1 MVDDRDKASGDART
15 PVPGDAEIR
24 AQVERILASE
34 CFAQTVRAA
43 QFLRYVVE
51 ETIAGR
57 GERLKGYTIAMEVF
71 ERSADFD
78 PQTDPLVRVEAGR
91 LRRRLI
97 EYYAV
102 EGRNDPV
109 VIELPRGTYAVT
121 CSYAARDRVQAAAT
135 DTTPVQAAALTQP
148 SASRRDGERR
158 RRQRRTFIA
167 VAALALA
174 LVVIG
179 RDLLAPTASSDAT
192 TAALASGGSAR
203 ITVVPFQ
210 ALDGDEASRTLGA
223 TLTEELLLE
232 LDEHEL
238 FVPAIEPTGG
248 ALPAAVA
255 TSAPQYLL
263 TGSVRSTQGRMRI
276 TARLV
281 AASTGLQ
288 LWTTAYDEPLEIS
301 ASPNDQTRVVRA
313 IAAVSAPYGPVFE
326 AERMR
331 IATLAPEQLRT
342 SDCVLKYYEYRSIP
356 SPALHGEVWRC
367 FQRAVQT
374 APELANSWAG
384 LSLLLLDVG
393 TFGYG
398 LDEISVADARE
409 QAGEAARRAMD
420 IDGKSLLANLAF
432 ARMLFFS
439 QDGFQRAADR
449 ALELCPNNMEALH
462 IVGSMWVLAGDND
475 RGLAMVD
482 RAIAL
487 APNAPGSYYAVQ
499 ALGLIRRRDY
509 EGAVAAAL
517 RIDAPD
523 WHLGYLV
530 LAATA
535 GLAGRTEV
543 AARAYA
549 RLREL
554 YPTIDQ
560 DLPDVLRRFRA
571 VPELQDEVRRGLGA
585 ASAQLG

>member
-43 QFLRYVVE
+43 QFLRYAVE
-51 ETIAGR
+51 ETLSGR
-57 GERLKGYTIAMEVF
+57 GDRLKGYTIAVEVF

-121 CSYAARDRVQAAAT
+121 CSYAARAPAQAASS
-135 DTTPVQAAALTQP
+135 DTTTIQAAALAQP
-148 SASRRDGERR
+148 AANRRDSERR
-158 RRQRRTFIA
+158 RRQRRTFVA

-174 LVVIG
+174 AIVIG
-179 RDLLAPTASSDAT
+179 RDLLAPSASDTTA
-192 TAALASGGSAR
+192 AALASGGSAR
-203 ITVVPFQ
+203 ITVAPFQ
-210 ALDGDEASRTLGA
+210 ALDGDTASRTFGA

-238 FVPAIEPTGG
+238 FVPAIEPIGG
-248 ALPAAVA
+248 ALPVAAA
-255 TSAPQYLL
+255 TPAPQYLL

-288 LWTTAYDEPLEIS
+288 LWSTAYDEPLEIS
-301 ASPNDQTRVVRA
+301 ESPNDQTRVVRA

-342 SDCVLKYYEYRSIP
+342 SDCVLKYYEYRSFP

-367 FQRAVQT
+367 FQRAVKA

-384 LSLLLLDVG
+384 LALLLLDVG

-398 LDEISVADARE
+398 LNEISVAEARQ

-432 ARMLFFS
+432 ARVLFFS
-439 QDGFQRAADR
+439 EDGFQRAADR
-449 ALELCPNNMEALH
+449 ALALCPNNIEALH
-462 IVGSMWVLAGDND
+462 VVGMMFVLAGDGD
-475 RGLAMVD
+475 RGLAMID

-487 APNAPGSYYAVQ
+487 APNPPGSYYAAQ
-499 ALGLIRRRDY
+499 AVGLIRQRDY
-509 EGAVAAAL
+509 EAAVTAAL

-530 LAATA
+530 LAAAA
-535 GLAGRTEV
+535 GLAGREDI

-549 RLREL
+549 RLLEL
-554 YPTIDQ
+554 YPSVERDID
-560 DLPDVLRRFRA
+560 DVFLRFRV
-571 VPELQDEVRRGLGA
+571 VPELEQEVRRGLTA
-585 ASAQLG
+585 AGAQLG

>member
-1 MVDDRDKASGDART
+1 MVNDRDKASGDAART
-15 PVPGDAEIR
+15 PVPGEAEIR
-24 AQVERILASE
+24 AQAERILASE

-51 ETIAGR
+51 ETIEGR
-57 GERLKGYTIAMEVF
+57 GDRLKGYAIAVAVF
-71 ERSADFD
+71 ERPADFD
-78 PQTDPLVRVEAGR
+78 PQSDPLVRVEAGR

-121 CSYAARDRVQAAAT
+121 CSYAARAQVQAAA
-135 DTTPVQAAALTQP
+135 DTTAALPHPT
-148 SASRRDGERR
+148 ANRRDSERR

-174 LVVIG
+174 LVVVG
-179 RDLLAPTASSDAT
+179 RDLLTPTVSNDAT

-210 ALDGDEASRTLGA
+210 ALDGDEGSRTLGA

-238 FVPAIEPTGG
+238 FVTAIEPTGG
-248 ALPAAVA
+248 GALPAAAA
-255 TSAPQYLL
+255 TPAPQYLL
-263 TGSVRSTQGRMRI
+263 TGSVRPTQGRVRI

-281 AASTGLQ
+281 AASTGAQ
-288 LWTTAYDEPLEIS
+288 LWTAAYDEAPEI
-301 ASPNDQTRVVRA
+301 ATSPSDQTRVVRT
-313 IAAVSAPYGPVFE
+313 IAGVSAPYGPVFE
-326 AERMR
+326 AERR
-331 IATLAPEQLRT
+331 RVSALPPDQLRT
-342 SDCVLKYYEYRSIP
+342 SDCVIRYYEYRSFP
-356 SPALHGEVWRC
+356 GPVLHDEVWRC
-367 FQRAVQT
+367 FQRAVTT

-384 LSLLLLDVG
+384 LSLMLLDVA

-398 LDEISVADARE
+398 TDSISPADARAR
-409 QAGEAARRAMD
+409 AGEAARRAMD
-420 IDGKSLLANLAF
+420 IDGGSLLANLAF
-432 ARMLFFS
+432 ARVLFFS
-439 QDGFQRAADR
+439 EDGFQRAADR
-449 ALELCPNNMEALH
+449 ALELCPNNIEALH
-462 IVGSMWVLAGDND
+462 IVGSMLVLAGDGE

-487 APNAPGSYYAVQ
+487 APNPPGSYYAAQ
-499 ALGLIRRRDY
+499 ALGLIRRHDY
-509 EGAVAAAL
+509 EDAVAAAL

-535 GLAGRTEV
+535 GLAGRQDVST
-543 AARAYA
+543 RAYA
-549 RLREL
+549 RLLEL
-554 YPTIDQ
+554 YPTVEG
-560 DLPDVLRRFRA
+560 DLDDVLRRFRVA
-571 VPELQDEVRRGLGA
+571 PDLEQELRRGLTAAGA
-585 ASAQLG
+585 RLG

>member
-1 MVDDRDKASGDART
+1 MVDDQDKASGGART
-15 PVPGDAEIR
+15 PVPGEAEIR
-24 AQVERILASE
+24 AQVERILSSE

-43 QFLRYVVE
+43 QFLRYAVE

-57 GERLKGYTIAMEVF
+57 GERLKGYTIAVEVF
-71 ERSADFD
+71 GRSTDFD

-121 CSYAARDRVQAAAT
+121 CSYAARAQAQAAAT
-135 DTTPVQAAALTQP
+135 DTTSVQAAAVAQH
-148 SASRRDGERR
+148 AVHRRDSERR

-167 VAALALA
+167 VAALVLA
-174 LVVIG
+174 AIVIA
-179 RDLLAPTASSDAT
+179 RDLLAPSASDAT

-210 ALDGDEASRTLGA
+210 ALDGDEASRALGA

-238 FVPAIEPTGG
+238 FVPAIEPAGG
-248 ALPAAVA
+248 GVSAAAA
-255 TSAPQYLL
+255 TPAPQYLL

-281 AASTGLQ
+281 AANTGLQ
-288 LWTTAYDEPLEIS
+288 LWTTAYDESLEIS
-301 ASPNDQTRVVRA
+301 ASPNDQTRIVRA

-331 IATLAPEQLRT
+331 IATLAPDQLRT
-342 SDCVLKYYEYRSIP
+342 SDCVLKYYEYRSFP
-356 SPALHGEVWRC
+356 SPALHGEVWQC
-367 FQRAVQT
+367 FQRAVMS

-384 LSLLLLDVG
+384 LALLLLDVS

-398 LDEISVADARE
+398 LDEMSAADARQ

-420 IDGKSLLANLAF
+420 IDGNSLLANLAL
-432 ARMLFFS
+432 ARVLFFTG
-439 QDGFQRAADR
+439 DGFQRAADR
-449 ALELCPNNMEALH
+449 ALQLCPNNLEALH
-462 IVGSMWVLAGDND
+462 IVGSMLVLAGDGE
-475 RGLAMVD
+475 RGLEMVD

-487 APNAPGSYYAVQ
+487 APDPPGSYYAAE

-523 WHLGYLV
+523 WHMGYLV

-535 GLAGRTEV
+535 GLAGRTDV

-554 YPTIDQ
+554 YPRVDE
-560 DLPDVLRRFRA
+560 DLPNLFERFRVTA
-571 VPELQDEVRRGLGA
+571 ELREELRRGLRAAGA
-585 ASAQLG
+585 PLV